1 VIGSLRGT
9 LQEVDEAA
17 DSSVDVVVD
26 VGGVGYLVTVAPRT
40 AVGLGPVGS
49 DVMLAVHTHVREGA
63 ITLYGFATPAERR
76 CFELVIGAHGIG
88 PALALAILSVHP
100 PDVLAKLVALDDI
113 DALTLVPGVGKKT
126 AARLLIELKSR
137 LGEVGDFVGP
147 GAAGEIGA
155 DARAPSVSSEI
166 GHALAG
172 LGYGADEIRATLLGL
187 PADLS
192 PEDLLRAALQH
203 LARSR

>member
-9 LQEVDEAA
+9 LAEVDEAA
-17 DSSVDVVVD
+17 DSTVDVVVD

-40 AVGLGPVGS
+40 AVGFGLVGS
-49 DVMLAVHTHVREGA
+49 EVVIAVHTHVREGA
-63 ITLYGFATPAERR
+63 ITLYGFATAAERR

-100 PDVLAKLVALDDI
+100 PDVLAKLVALDDL

-137 LGEVGDFVGP
+137 LGDFGDFARSGQVG
-147 GAAGEIGA
+147 ETGA
-155 DARAPSVSSEI
+155 DLNARSVSSEI

>member
-9 LQEVDEAA
+9 LCEVDESA

-40 AVGLGPVGS
+40 AVALGPVSS
-49 DVMLAVHTHVREGA
+49 DVVIAVHTHVREGA

-100 PDVLAKLVALDDI
+100 PEVLAKLVALEDI

-137 LGEVGDFVGP
+137 LGNFGDLGASGP
-147 GAAGEIGA
+147 AGQIGGDPRAA
-155 DARAPSVSSEI
+155 SVSSEI

-172 LGYGADEIRATLLGL
+172 LGYGADEVRATLHGL
-187 PADLS
+187 PADGS
-192 PEDLLRAALQH
+192 PEELLRAALQQ

>member
-1 VIGSLRGT
+1 MAEASDASMDIVI
-9 LQEVDEAA
+9 
-17 DSSVDVVVD
+17 D
-26 VGGVGYLVTVAPRT
+26 VGGVGYLVAVAPRT

-49 DVMLAVHTHVREGA
+49 EVAVAVHTHVREGA
-63 ITLYGFATPAERR
+63 ITLYGFATPEERR

-100 PDVLAKLVALDDI
+100 PEVLAKLVALDDI

-137 LGEVGDFVGP
+137 LGDFAASGP
-147 GAAGEIGA
+147 IEDTGSGP
-155 DARAPSVSSEI
+155 RSRSVSSEI
-166 GHALAG
+166 GYALAG
-172 LGYGADEIRATLLGL
+172 LGYGAEEVRETLLGL
-187 PADLS
+187 PAEGS